1 MYAFGT
7 SPHNIKIE
15 SWWNTLA
22 SRQTKQWVKYFEALK
37 GEGLFNSSW
46 VNKTAIWYCF
56 LEEIWRQVNKFVVTH
71 RLHKIR
77 KQRLRESY
85 LPVWKPDQLFNY
97 PGEGVENFGQ
107 SADPDLLAEL
117 KKEVEDFNH
126 KVY

>member
-1 MYAFGT
+1 M
-7 SPHNIKIE
+7 
-15 SWWNTLA
+15 
-22 SRQTKQWVKYFEALK
+22 
-37 GEGLFNSSW
+37 
-46 VNKTAIWYCF
+46 
-56 LEEIWRQVNKFVVTH
+56 VTH

-107 SADPDLLAEL
+107 PADPDLLAEL

-126 KVY
+126 MVY